1 MRNISEVPFKWVIV
15 KIENND
21 ETHYKVFASWLG
33 SYLDGDSWKINSGI
47 KSIEEDEDNYYFI
60 GFSGSQYKCNKKG
73 YGVASSYTQSV
84 LDDFIERSQGK
95 IILMENQDWTKL
107 EIPNV

>member
-1 MRNISEVPFKWVIV
+1 MRNVTEVPFKWVIV

-33 SYLDGDSWKINSGI
+33 GYLNGDSWKINSGI

-60 GFSGSQYKCNKKG
+60 GFSDSVYKCDKKA
-73 YGVASSYTQSV
+73 YGFATSFSYSI
-84 LDDFIERSQGK
+84 LDDFIERSEGK
-95 IILMENQDWTKL
+95 MTLMENQDWSKL
-107 EIPNV
+107 EILK